1 MIREIGKMIQK
12 IESEERTMNKTTQCA
27 KIVKYM
33 EINGSITQR
42 EAIMLGIYR
51 LASRIHDLKE
61 NGIGI
66 KTEMIEVKNADGT
79 KSHVAKYTFVEDE
92 ADLEW
97 EELFGGENK

>member
-1 MIREIGKMIQK
+1 
-12 IESEERTMNKTTQCA
+12 MNKTTQCE
-27 KIVKYM
+27 KIQKYM
-33 EINGSITQR
+33 ESFGSITQR

-79 KSHVAKYTFVEDE
+79 KSHVARYSLIEGEAEDII
-92 ADLEW
+92 
-97 EELFGGENK
+97 GGEDNE